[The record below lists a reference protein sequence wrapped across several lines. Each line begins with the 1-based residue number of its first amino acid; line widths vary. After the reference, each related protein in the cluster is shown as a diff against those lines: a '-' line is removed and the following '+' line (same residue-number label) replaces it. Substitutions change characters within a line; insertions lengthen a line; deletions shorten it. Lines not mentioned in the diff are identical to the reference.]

1 MTIKKT
7 TMNKTSIFLFVAL
20 CSVATAVAQVDRTKY
35 PEPGPAPQIN
45 IGDPATFTLPNGLK
59 VFVVENHKLPRV
71 TYSLVLDR
79 DPILEGDKAGLTTFV
94 GEMLMGGTTTRS
106 KDELDE
112 AIDRIGGQ
120 IGASSTSANASS
132 LKKYNDQLL
141 DLFADVLFNPVF
153 PQSELDKLKKQAISG
168 LAAAKEDP
176 NSIVQVVR
184 NAVMYG
190 KDHPYGETETEK
202 TVENVQV
209 DDIKSYYNTYFKPNI
224 AYLAIVGDITV
235 SEAKALVDK
244 YFSDWERGD
253 VPKHE
258 WPVPQAPTG
267 NRVVLVNRP
276 ASAQSVINVGYPLA
290 LKPNNPDAIA
300 VSVVAEILGG
310 GASSRLFQN
319 LREDKGYTYGAYG
332 SISPDELVARLNTS
346 ASVRNAVT
354 DSATQEFIH
363 ELDSMGKHTIT
374 QNELDLAKASLAGS
388 FGRSLEQPST
398 IARFAI
404 NTELQEL
411 PKDFYQNYLKN
422 LDALTL
428 DKVNTTAAKYV
439 HADNLQITIVGKTDD
454 FADQMARFGDV
465 QYYTVTGDPE
475 VKVEIT
481 DASITAEGVIAK
493 YLEAIGGKEKLSAVN
508 TIRTVSEAE
517 IQGMT
522 ITIEQLVDKD
532 KGIAV
537 QHTKLGEQVLSKVV
551 VTRDNVTVTAQGQ
564 SQELPA
570 ESAAP
575 YQLLLAI
582 FPELTYATDEV
593 TLQLDGIT
601 KVNDE
606 DAYKVKVTQGS
617 NTSVAYFSV
626 ASGLKLK
633 TESELSGETTVE
645 NYGTYDGIQL
655 PETVSIVNKMMP
667 MPLKAVTK
675 TVVING
681 EISDE
686 ELK

>member
-1 MTIKKT
+1 
-7 TMNKTSIFLFVAL
+7 MNKYSIYLLVAL
-20 CSVATAVAQVDRTKY
+20 CSMATAFAQVDRGKY

-45 IGDPATFTLPNGLK
+45 IGDPATFTLPNGLN

-71 TYSLVLDR
+71 TYSLVFDR
-79 DPILEGDKAGLTTFV
+79 DPILEGDKAGLTSLV
-94 GEMLMGGTTTRS
+94 GDMLMGGTTTRN

-112 AIDRIGGQ
+112 AIDRIGAH
-120 IGASSTSANASS
+120 ISVSSTSASASS

-141 DLFADVLFNPVF
+141 DIFADVLFNPAF

-176 NSIVQVVR
+176 NSIVAVVR

-209 DDIKSYYNTYFKPNI
+209 EDIKAYYNTYFKPNI
-224 AYLAIVGDITV
+224 AYLAIVGDITAP
-235 SEAKALVDK
+235 EAKKLVDA
-244 YFSDWERGD
+244 YFSDWQRGD
-253 VPKHE
+253 VPKHD
-258 WPVPQAPTG
+258 WPTPQAPTG
-267 NRVVLVNRP
+267 NKIVLVNRP

-290 LKPNNPDAIA
+290 LKPNNPDVIA
-300 VSVVAEILGG
+300 VSVVADILGG
-310 GASSRLFQN
+310 GASARLFQN

-363 ELDSMGKHTIT
+363 ELTRMGERTIT
-374 QNELDLAKASLAGS
+374 QKELDLAKASLAGS

-404 NTELQEL
+404 NTALQEL
-411 PKDFYQNYLKN
+411 PENYYQDYLKN
-422 LDALTL
+422 LDAITL
-428 DKVNTTAAKYV
+428 DQVNAIAANYV
-439 HADNLQITIVGKTDD
+439 RGDNLQITVVGKTDD
-454 FADQMARFGDV
+454 FANQMARFGEV

-475 VKVEIT
+475 VKVAIT
-481 DASITAEGVIAK
+481 DASITAEGVVAK
-493 YLEAIGGKEKLSAVN
+493 YLEAIGGKEKLEAVN
-508 TIRTVSEAE
+508 TIKTVSEAE

-522 ITIEQLVDKD
+522 ITIEQLVDKP
-532 KGIAV
+532 KGVAV
-537 QHTKLGEQVLSKVV
+537 QNTKLGPQVLSKVV
-551 VTRDNVTVTAQGQ
+551 VTPDQVTVIAQGQ

-570 ESAAP
+570 EAAAP
-575 YQLLLAI
+575 YQSLLTI
-582 FPELTYATDEV
+582 FPELTYNADGVSLE
-593 TLQLDGIT
+593 LDGIA
-601 KVNDE
+601 KVGDE
-606 DAYKVKVTQGS
+606 DAYKMKVTQGA
-617 NTSVAYFSV
+617 NTSVLYFSV

-633 TESELSGETTVE
+633 SESELSGEMTIE

-655 PETVSIVNKMMP
+655 PETVSIVNKMIP

-681 EISDE
+681 EISDD

>member
-1 MTIKKT
+1 
-7 TMNKTSIFLFVAL
+7 MNKTSIFLFVAL
-20 CSVATAVAQVDRTKY
+20 CSVATAVAQVDRSKY

-45 IGDPATFTLPNGLK
+45 IGNPATFTLPNGLK

-79 DPILEGDKAGLTTFV
+79 DPILEGDKAGLTSFV

-112 AIDRIGGQ
+112 AIDRIGGR
-120 IGASSTSANASS
+120 ISASSTSANASS
-132 LKKYNDQLL
+132 LKKYNGQLL

-153 PQSELDKLKKQAISG
+153 PTSELDKLKKQAISG

-176 NSIVQVVR
+176 NSIVTVVR

-209 DDIKSYYNTYFKPNI
+209 DDIKSYYNSYFKPNI

-235 SEAKALVDK
+235 SEAKALVEK

-258 WPVPQAPTG
+258 WPTPKAPSA
-267 NRVVLVNRP
+267 NKVVLVNRP

-290 LKPNNPDAIA
+290 LKPNNPDVIA

-363 ELDSMGKHTIT
+363 ELNSMGEHTIT

-404 NTELQEL
+404 NTELQKL
-411 PKDFYQNYLKN
+411 PKDYYQNYLKN

-428 DKVNTTAAKYV
+428 DQVNTTAAKYV
-439 HADNLQITIVGKTDD
+439 HANNLQITIVGKTDD

-475 VKVEIT
+475 VKAAIT
-481 DASITAEGVIAK
+481 DASVTAEGVVAK
-493 YLEAIGGKEKLSAVN
+493 YLQAIGGKEKLAAVN
-508 TIRTVSEAE
+508 TIKKVGEAE

-522 ITIEQLVDKD
+522 LTIETVVDKH

-537 QHTKLGEQVLSKVV
+537 QSTKLGPQVLSKVV
-551 VTRDNVTVTAQGQ
+551 VTPDRVTMTAQGQ

-570 ESAAP
+570 EAATI
-575 YQLLLAI
+575 YQSLLEI
-582 FPELTYATDEV
+582 FPELAYTTGGATLE
-593 TLQLDGIT
+593 LDGIS

-606 DAYKVKVTQGS
+606 DAYKMKVSQGS
-617 NTSVAYFSV
+617 NTSIAYFSV

-633 TESELSGETTVE
+633 TESELSGEMTIE

-655 PETVSIVNKMMP
+655 PETVSMVSKMMP
-667 MPLKAVTK
+667 MPLKVVTK

>member
-1 MTIKKT
+1 
-7 TMNKTSIFLFVAL
+7 MNKYSIYLLVAL
-20 CSVATAVAQVDRTKY
+20 CSMATAFAQVDRGKY

-45 IGDPATFTLPNGLK
+45 IGDPATFTLPNGLN

-71 TYSLVLDR
+71 TYSLVFDR
-79 DPILEGDKAGLTTFV
+79 DPILEGDKAGLTSLV
-94 GEMLMGGTTTRS
+94 GDMLMGGTTTRS

-112 AIDRIGGQ
+112 AIDRIGAH
-120 IGASSTSANASS
+120 ISVSSTSASASS

-141 DLFADVLFNPVF
+141 DIFADVLFNPAF

-176 NSIVQVVR
+176 NSIVAVVR

-209 DDIKSYYNTYFKPNI
+209 EDIKAYYNTYFKPNI
-224 AYLAIVGDITV
+224 AYLAIVGDITAP
-235 SEAKALVDK
+235 EAKKLVDA
-244 YFSDWERGD
+244 YFSDWQRGD
-253 VPKHE
+253 VPKHD
-258 WPVPQAPTG
+258 WPTPQAPTG
-267 NRVVLVNRP
+267 NKIVLVNRP

-290 LKPNNPDAIA
+290 LKPNNPDVIA
-300 VSVVAEILGG
+300 VSVVADILGG
-310 GASSRLFQN
+310 GASARLFQN

-363 ELDSMGKHTIT
+363 ELTRMGERTIT
-374 QNELDLAKASLAGS
+374 QKELDLAKASLAGS

-404 NTELQEL
+404 NTALQEL
-411 PKDFYQNYLKN
+411 PENYYQDYLKN
-422 LDALTL
+422 LDAITL
-428 DKVNTTAAKYV
+428 DQVNAIAANYV
-439 HADNLQITIVGKTDD
+439 RGDNLQITVVGKTDD
-454 FADQMARFGDV
+454 FANQMARFGEV

-475 VKVEIT
+475 VKVAIT
-481 DASITAEGVIAK
+481 DASITAEGVVAK
-493 YLEAIGGKEKLSAVN
+493 YLEAIGGKEKLEAVN
-508 TIRTVSEAE
+508 TIKTVSEAE

-522 ITIEQLVDKD
+522 ITIEQLVDKP
-532 KGIAV
+532 KGVAV
-537 QHTKLGEQVLSKVV
+537 QNTKLGSQVLSKVV
-551 VTRDNVTVTAQGQ
+551 VTPDQVTVIAQGQ

-570 ESAAP
+570 EAAAP
-575 YQLLLAI
+575 YQSLLTI
-582 FPELTYATDEV
+582 FPELTYNADGVSLE
-593 TLQLDGIT
+593 LDGIA
-601 KVNDE
+601 KVGDE
-606 DAYKVKVTQGS
+606 DAYKMKVTQGA
-617 NTSVAYFSV
+617 NTSVLYFSV

-633 TESELSGETTVE
+633 SESELSGEMTIE

-655 PETVSIVNKMMP
+655 PETVSIVNKMIP

-681 EISDE
+681 EISDD

>member
-1 MTIKKT
+1 
-7 TMNKTSIFLFVAL
+7 MNKTSIFLFVAL
-20 CSVATAVAQVDRTKY
+20 CSIATAFAQVDRSKY
-35 PEPGPAPQIN
+35 PDPGPAPQIN
-45 IGDPATFTLPNGLK
+45 IGNPATFTLPNGLK

-94 GEMLMGGTTTRS
+94 GEMLMGGTVTRS

-112 AIDRIGGQ
+112 AIDRIGGR

-176 NSIVQVVR
+176 NSIVTVVR

-209 DDIKSYYNTYFKPNI
+209 EDIKNYYNTYFKPNI

-235 SEAKALVDK
+235 SEAKTLVDK
-244 YFSDWERGD
+244 YFSDWESSD

-258 WPVPQAPTG
+258 WPTPQAPTA
-267 NRVVLVNRP
+267 NKVVLVNRP

-290 LKPNNPDAIA
+290 LKPNNPDVIA

-363 ELDSMGKHTIT
+363 ELNKMGEHTIT

-411 PKDFYQNYLKN
+411 PKDYYQNYLKN

-428 DKVNTTAAKYV
+428 DQINTTAAKYV
-439 HADNLQITIVGKTDD
+439 HADNVQITIVGKTDD
-454 FADQMARFGDV
+454 FANQMARFGDV

-481 DASITAEGVIAK
+481 DTNVTAEGVVKK
-493 YLEAIGGKEKLSAVN
+493 YLEAIGGQEKLAAVN
-508 TIRTVSEAE
+508 TIKTVSEAE

-522 ITIEQLVDKD
+522 ITIEQLVDKS

-537 QHTKLGEQVLSKVV
+537 QNTKLGTQVLSKVV
-551 VTRDNVTVTAQGQ
+551 VTPDRVTVTAQGQ

-570 ESAAP
+570 EAAAP
-575 YQLLLAI
+575 YQSLLAI
-582 FPELTYATDEV
+582 FPELTYTIDGATLE
-593 TLQLDGIT
+593 LDGIANI
-601 KVNDE
+601 NDE
-606 DAYKVKVTQGS
+606 DAYKMKVTQGS
-617 NTSVAYFSV
+617 NISVAYFSV

-633 TESELSGETTVE
+633 TESELSGETTIE
-645 NYGTYDGIQL
+645 NYGVYDGIQL
-655 PETVSIVNKMMP
+655 PETVSIVSKMIP
-667 MPLKAVTK
+667 MPLKAITK
-675 TVVING
+675 EVVING
-681 EISDE
+681 EISDD

>member
-1 MTIKKT
+1 MTKF
-7 TMNKTSIFLFVAL
+7 SIFLLVTL
-20 CSVATAVAQVDRTKY
+20 CGTATAFAQVDRSKY

-79 DPILEGDKAGLTTFV
+79 DPILEGDKAGLTSFV
-94 GEMLMGGTTTRS
+94 GEMLMGGTTARS

-112 AIDRIGGQ
+112 AIDRIGAR
-120 IGASSTSANASS
+120 ISASSTSANASS
-132 LKKYNDQLL
+132 LTKYNDQLL
-141 DLFADVLFNPVF
+141 DLFADVLFNPAF

-176 NSIVQVVR
+176 NSIVGVVR

-209 DDIKSYYNTYFKPNI
+209 EDIKAYYNTYFKPNI
-224 AYLAIVGDITV
+224 AYLAIVGDITAA
-235 SEAKALVDK
+235 EAEKLVK
-244 YFSDWERGD
+244 TYFSDWQRGD
-253 VPKHE
+253 VPKHD
-258 WPVPQAPTG
+258 WPTPQAPAG
-267 NRVVLVNRP
+267 NKVILVNRP
-276 ASAQSVINVGYPLA
+276 ASAQSVINVGYPLV
-290 LKPNNPDAIA
+290 LKPNNPDVIA
-300 VSVVAEILGG
+300 VSVVADILGG
-310 GASSRLFQN
+310 GASARLFQN

-363 ELDSMGKHTIT
+363 ELKHIGEHSIT
-374 QNELDLAKASLAGS
+374 QKELDLAKASMAGS
-388 FGRSLEQPST
+388 FGRSLEQPAT

-411 PKDFYQNYLKN
+411 PKDYYQNYLKN

-428 DKVNTTAAKYV
+428 DQINAIAGKYV
-439 HADNLQITIVGKTDD
+439 HADNLQITVVGKTDD

-475 VKVEIT
+475 VKVAIT
-481 DASITAEGVIAK
+481 DASITAEGVVTK
-493 YLEAIGGKEKLSAVN
+493 YLEAIGGKEKLAAVN
-508 TIRTVSEAE
+508 TIKTVSEAE

-522 ITIEQLVDKD
+522 ITIEQLVDKT

-537 QHTKLGEQVLSKVV
+537 QNTKLGPQVLSKVV
-551 VTRDNVTVTAQGQ
+551 VTPSNVTVTAQGQ

-570 ESAAP
+570 EAASA
-575 YQLLLAI
+575 YQSLLTI
-582 FPELTYATDEV
+582 FPELTYATDGAT
-593 TLQLDGIT
+593 TLELDGIVN
-601 KVNDE
+601 VNDE
-606 DAYKVKVTQGS
+606 EAYKLKVTQGT
-617 NTSVAYFSV
+617 NVSVAYFSV

-633 TESELSGETTVE
+633 TESELSGETTIE
-645 NYGTYDGIQL
+645 NYRTYDGIQL
-655 PETVSIVNKMMP
+655 PETVSIVSKMMP

-675 TVVING
+675 AVAING
-681 EISDE
+681 EIGDE

>member
-1 MTIKKT
+1 
-7 TMNKTSIFLFVAL
+7 MNKFSIFLLGAL
-20 CSVATAVAQVDRTKY
+20 CSTATAFAQVDRTTY

-79 DPILEGDKAGLTTFV
+79 DPILAGDKAGLTSFV
-94 GEMLMGGTTTRS
+94 GDMLMGGTTTRS

-112 AIDRIGGQ
+112 AIDRIGAR
-120 IGASSTSANASS
+120 ISASSTSANATS
-132 LKKYNDQLL
+132 LTKYNEQLL
-141 DLFADVLFNPVF
+141 DLFADVLFNPSF
-153 PQSELDKLKKQAISG
+153 PESELDKLKKQAISG

-184 NAVMYG
+184 DAVMYG
-190 KDHPYGETETEK
+190 KDHPYGETQTEK
-202 TVENVQV
+202 TVESTQV
-209 DDIKSYYNTYFKPNI
+209 EDIKSYYNTYFKPNI
-224 AYLAIVGDITV
+224 AYLAIVGDITA
-235 SEAKALVDK
+235 SEAERLVNR
-244 YFSDWERGD
+244 YFTDWQRGD

-258 WPVPQAPTG
+258 WPVPQVPAG
-267 NRVVLVNRP
+267 NQVILVNRP
-276 ASAQSVINVGYPLA
+276 ASAQSVINVGYPFT
-290 LKPNNPDAIA
+290 LKPNNPDVIA

-319 LREDKGYTYGAYG
+319 LREDKGYTYGAYS
-332 SISPDELVARLNTS
+332 SISPDQLVAMLNTS
-346 ASVRNAVT
+346 ASARNAVT

-363 ELDSMGKHTIT
+363 ELTRMGDHTIT

-411 PKDFYQNYLKN
+411 PKDYYQNYLKS
-422 LDALTL
+422 LDALTV
-428 DKVNTTAAKYV
+428 DQVNTIAANYV
-439 HADNLQITIVGKTDD
+439 HGDNLQITVVGKTDD

-475 VKVEIT
+475 VKVAIT
-481 DASITAEGVIAK
+481 DASITAEGIIGK
-493 YLEAIGGKEKLSAVN
+493 YLEAIGGKEKLVAVN
-508 TIRTVSEAE
+508 TIKTVSEAE

-522 ITIEQLVDKD
+522 ITIEQLVDKT

-537 QHTKLGEQVLSKVV
+537 QNTKLGSQVLSKVV
-551 VTRDNVTVTAQGQ
+551 VTPNQVTVTAQGQ

-570 ESAAP
+570 EAAAP
-575 YQLLLAI
+575 YQSLLTI
-582 FPELTYATDEV
+582 FPELTYATDGV
-593 TLQLDGIT
+593 TLELDGIAN
-601 KVNDE
+601 VNDE
-606 DAYKVKVTQGS
+606 DAYKVKVTQGA
-617 NTSVAYFSV
+617 NASVAYFSV
-626 ASGLKLK
+626 ASGLKVK
-633 TESELSGETTVE
+633 MESELAGETTVE
-645 NYGTYDGIQL
+645 KYGTHDGIQL
-655 PETVSIVNKMMP
+655 PEAVSIVNKMMP

>member
-1 MTIKKT
+1 MV
-7 TMNKTSIFLFVAL
+7 M
-20 CSVATAVAQVDRTKY
+20 CGTA
-35 PEPGPAPQIN
+35 
-45 IGDPATFTLPNGLK
+45 
-59 VFVVENHKLPRV
+59 
-71 TYSLVLDR
+71 
-79 DPILEGDKAGLTTFV
+79 
-94 GEMLMGGTTTRS
+94 TRS

-112 AIDRIGGQ
+112 AIDRIGGR
-120 IGASSTSANASS
+120 ISASSTSANASS

-141 DLFADVLFNPVF
+141 DLFADVLFKPAF

-209 DDIKSYYNTYFKPNI
+209 EDIKSYYTTYFRPNI

-235 SEAKALVDK
+235 PEAKTLVDQ
-244 YFSDWERGD
+244 YFSDWESGD

-258 WPVPQAPTG
+258 WPAPQAPAG
-267 NRVVLVNRP
+267 NKVVLVNRP
-276 ASAQSVINVGYPLA
+276 ASAQSVINIGYPFD
-290 LKPNNPDAIA
+290 LKPNSPDVIA
-300 VSVVAEILGG
+300 VSAVAEILGG

-332 SISPDELVARLNTS
+332 SISPDKLVARLNTS

-363 ELDSMGKHTIT
+363 ELKKMGDHTIT
-374 QNELDLAKASLAGS
+374 QNELDLAKASMAGS

-411 PKDFYQNYLKN
+411 PKDYYQNYLRS

-428 DKVNTTAAKYV
+428 DQINATAATYV
-439 HADNLQITIVGKTDD
+439 RSDNLQITVVGKTDD

-465 QYYTVTGDPE
+465 QFYTVTGDPE

-481 DASITAEGVIAK
+481 DASVTAEGVVET
-493 YLEAIGGKEKLSAVN
+493 YLEAVGGKAKLAAVN
-508 TIRTVSEAE
+508 TIKTVSEAE

-522 ITIEQLVDKD
+522 IAIEQLVDKD

-537 QHTKLGEQVLSKVV
+537 QNTKLGAQVLSKVV
-551 VTRDNVTVTAQGQ
+551 VTPDKVTVTAQGQ

-570 ESAAP
+570 EAAAP
-575 YQLLLAI
+575 YKSLLAI
-582 FPELTYATDEV
+582 FPELTYSADGVSLE
-593 TLQLDGIT
+593 LDGIAS
-601 KVNDE
+601 VNDE
-606 DAYKVKVTQGS
+606 DAYKIKVTQGS
-617 NTSVAYFSV
+617 NTSIAYFSV

-633 TESELSGETTVE
+633 TESELSGETTIE

-655 PETVSIVNKMMP
+655 PETVSIVSKMMP

-686 ELK
+686 ELR

>member
-1 MTIKKT
+1 
-7 TMNKTSIFLFVAL
+7 MNKYSIYLLVAL
-20 CSVATAVAQVDRTKY
+20 CSMATAFAQVDRGKY

-45 IGDPATFTLPNGLK
+45 IGDPATFTLPNGLN

-71 TYSLVLDR
+71 TYSLVFDR
-79 DPILEGDKAGLTTFV
+79 DPILEGDKAGLTSLV
-94 GEMLMGGTTTRS
+94 GDMLMGGTTTRS

-112 AIDRIGGQ
+112 AIDRIGAH
-120 IGASSTSANASS
+120 ISVSSTSASASS

-141 DLFADVLFNPVF
+141 DIFADVLFNPAF

-176 NSIVQVVR
+176 NSIVAVVR

-202 TVENVQV
+202 TVENIQV
-209 DDIKSYYNTYFKPNI
+209 EDIKAYYNTYFKPNI
-224 AYLAIVGDITV
+224 AYLAIVGDITAP
-235 SEAKALVDK
+235 EAKKMVDA
-244 YFSDWERGD
+244 YFSDWQRGD
-253 VPKHE
+253 VPKHD
-258 WPVPQAPTG
+258 WPTPQAPTG
-267 NRVVLVNRP
+267 NKIVLVNRP

-290 LKPNNPDAIA
+290 LKPNNPDVIA
-300 VSVVAEILGG
+300 VSVVADILGG
-310 GASSRLFQN
+310 GASARLFQN

-363 ELDSMGKHTIT
+363 ELTRMGERTIT
-374 QNELDLAKASLAGS
+374 QKELDLAKASLAGS

-404 NTELQEL
+404 NTALQEL
-411 PKDFYQNYLKN
+411 PENYYQDYLKN
-422 LDALTL
+422 LDAITL
-428 DKVNTTAAKYV
+428 DQVNAIAANYV
-439 HADNLQITIVGKTDD
+439 RGDNLQITVVGKTDD
-454 FADQMARFGDV
+454 FANQMARFGEV

-475 VKVEIT
+475 VKVAIT
-481 DASITAEGVIAK
+481 DASITAEGVVAK
-493 YLEAIGGKEKLSAVN
+493 YLEAIGGKEKLEAVN
-508 TIRTVSEAE
+508 TIKTVSEAE

-522 ITIEQLVDKD
+522 ITIEQLVDKP
-532 KGIAV
+532 KGVAV
-537 QHTKLGEQVLSKVV
+537 QNTKLGPQVLSKVV
-551 VTRDNVTVTAQGQ
+551 VTPDQVTVIAQGQ

-570 ESAAP
+570 EAAAP
-575 YQLLLAI
+575 YQSLLTI
-582 FPELTYATDEV
+582 FPELTYNADGVSLE
-593 TLQLDGIT
+593 LDGIA
-601 KVNDE
+601 KVGDE
-606 DAYKVKVTQGS
+606 DAYKMKVTQGA
-617 NTSVAYFSV
+617 NTSVLYFSV

-633 TESELSGETTVE
+633 SESELSGEMTIE

-655 PETVSIVNKMMP
+655 PETVSIVNKMIP

-681 EISDE
+681 EISDD

>member
-1 MTIKKT
+1 
-7 TMNKTSIFLFVAL
+7 MNKYSIYLLVAL
-20 CSVATAVAQVDRTKY
+20 CSMATAFAQVDRGKY

-45 IGDPATFTLPNGLK
+45 IGDPATFTLPNGLN

-71 TYSLVLDR
+71 TYSLVFDR
-79 DPILEGDKAGLTTFV
+79 DPILEGDKAGLTSLV
-94 GEMLMGGTTTRS
+94 GDMLMGGTTTRN

-112 AIDRIGGQ
+112 AIDRIGAH
-120 IGASSTSANASS
+120 ISVSSTSASASS

-141 DLFADVLFNPVF
+141 DIFADVLFNPAF

-176 NSIVQVVR
+176 NSIVAVVR

-202 TVENVQV
+202 TVENIQV
-209 DDIKSYYNTYFKPNI
+209 EDIKAYYNTYFKPNI
-224 AYLAIVGDITV
+224 AYLAIVGDITAP
-235 SEAKALVDK
+235 EAKKLVDA
-244 YFSDWERGD
+244 YFSDWQRGD
-253 VPKHE
+253 VPKHD
-258 WPVPQAPTG
+258 WPTPQAPTG
-267 NRVVLVNRP
+267 NKIVLVNRP

-290 LKPNNPDAIA
+290 LKPNNPDVIA
-300 VSVVAEILGG
+300 VSVVADILGG
-310 GASSRLFQN
+310 GASARLFQN

-363 ELDSMGKHTIT
+363 ELTRMGERTIT
-374 QNELDLAKASLAGS
+374 QKELDLAKASLAGS

-404 NTELQEL
+404 NTALQEL
-411 PKDFYQNYLKN
+411 PENYYQDYLKN
-422 LDALTL
+422 LDAITL
-428 DKVNTTAAKYV
+428 DQVNAIAANYV
-439 HADNLQITIVGKTDD
+439 RGDNLQITVVGKTDD
-454 FADQMARFGDV
+454 FANQMARFGEV

-475 VKVEIT
+475 VKVAIT
-481 DASITAEGVIAK
+481 DASITAEGVVAK
-493 YLEAIGGKEKLSAVN
+493 YLEAIGGKEKLEAVN
-508 TIRTVSEAE
+508 TIKTVSEAE

-522 ITIEQLVDKD
+522 ITIEQLVDKP
-532 KGIAV
+532 KGVAV
-537 QHTKLGEQVLSKVV
+537 QNTKLGPQVLSKVV
-551 VTRDNVTVTAQGQ
+551 VTPDQVTVIAQGQ

-570 ESAAP
+570 EAAAP
-575 YQLLLAI
+575 YQSLLTI
-582 FPELTYATDEV
+582 FPELTYNADGVSLE
-593 TLQLDGIT
+593 LDGIA
-601 KVNDE
+601 KVGDE
-606 DAYKVKVTQGS
+606 DAYKMKVTQGA
-617 NTSVAYFSV
+617 NTSVLYFSV

-633 TESELSGETTVE
+633 SESELSGEMTIE

-655 PETVSIVNKMMP
+655 PETVSIVNKMIP

-681 EISDE
+681 EISDD

>member
-1 MTIKKT
+1 MTKKT
-7 TMNKTSIFLFVAL
+7 TMNKISIYLLTAF
-20 CSVATAVAQVDRTKY
+20 CSLATAFAQVDRSKY

-45 IGDPATFTLPNGLK
+45 IGKPATFTLPNGLK

-79 DPILEGDKAGLTTFV
+79 DPILEGDKAGLTTFI
-94 GEMLMGGTTTRS
+94 GDMLMGGTATRS

-112 AIDRIGGQ
+112 AIDRIGAH

-141 DLFADVLFNPVF
+141 DLFADVLFNPAF

-176 NSIVQVVR
+176 NSIVGVVR

-202 TVENVQV
+202 TVQNVQV
-209 DDIKSYYNTYFKPNI
+209 EDIEHYYNTYFKPNI

-235 SEAKALVDK
+235 QEAKTLVDK
-244 YFSDWERGD
+244 YFSDWESGD

-258 WPVPQAPTG
+258 WPTPQAPTA

-276 ASAQSVINVGYPLA
+276 ASAQSVINVGYPLE
-290 LKPNNPDAIA
+290 LKPNNPDVIA
-300 VSVVAEILGG
+300 VAAVAEILGG

-332 SISPDELVARLNTS
+332 SISPDKLVATLNTS

-363 ELDSMGKHTIT
+363 ELKRIGEHTIT
-374 QNELDLAKASLAGS
+374 QNELDLAKASMAGN

-404 NTELQEL
+404 NTALQQL
-411 PKDFYQNYLKN
+411 PDDYYQNYLKN

-428 DKVNTTAAKYV
+428 NQINATAAKYV
-439 HADNLQITIVGKTDD
+439 HAGNLQITIVGKTDD
-454 FADQMARFGDV
+454 FAEQIARFGDV

-475 VKVEIT
+475 VKVAVT
-481 DASITAEGVIAK
+481 DASITAAGVISK
-493 YLEAIGGKEKLSAVN
+493 YLDAIGGKEKLAAVN
-508 TIRTVSEAE
+508 TIKTISEAE

-522 ITIEQLVDKD
+522 ITIEQLVDKS

-537 QHTKLGEQVLSKVV
+537 QNTKLGEQVLSKVV
-551 VTRDNVTVTAQGQ
+551 VTKDNVTVTAQGQ

-570 ESAAP
+570 EAAAP
-575 YQLLLAI
+575 YQSLLAI
-582 FPELTYATDEV
+582 FPELTYVEDNTAIE
-593 TLQLDGIT
+593 LDGIAN
-601 KVNDE
+601 VNDE
-606 DAYKVKVTQGS
+606 DAYKLKVTQGS

-655 PETVSIVNKMMP
+655 PETVSIVSKMMP

-681 EISDE
+681 EIDDGQ
-686 ELK
+686 LK